1 MFKTIEDIENLL
13 KEIKSILGI
22 KEEKNGWI

>member
-13 KEIKSILGI
+13 EEIKLILGI